1 MHSIKTKVKQLLCFS
16 WRDFFISAAILLCA
30 TGACAF
36 LHTVAD
42 TTDAF
47 ASPVYVLAV
56 LLISRFTNG
65 YLFGLL
71 AAVVGVIGVNYVF
84 TYPYMAFNFTIAGY
98 PLTIFTFLVV
108 SLVTSALTTKTKE
121 QDRLRM
127 ENERVKMRA
136 DLLRSV
142 SHDIRTPLTSIMGAT
157 STILENPT
165 LPAEEQHA
173 LLEDVRD
180 DAQWLIRV
188 VENLLSITRIGND
201 QSRITKQPEV
211 AEEVLGEAIQ
221 KFKKR
226 FPAVSVDVHVPDDPL
241 LVPMD
246 AMLIVQ
252 VLSNLLEKADYHGE
266 TPTHISLS
274 VQQDGQWA
282 RFTVQD
288 NGRGIP
294 PPKLQTIFSG
304 SVKNSSPTPGDG
316 KRNMGLGLS
325 VCMAIV
331 RAHGGTM
338 KARHTTTGAEFSF
351 RLPLLEEETQDGNP
365 RKNPGN

>member
-1 MHSIKTKVKQLLCFS
+1 MNCRKEGPSALKLQKKKLQHIFAFS
-16 WRDFFISAAILLCA
+16 WRDLLISCAIFLCA
-30 TGACAF
+30 TGACIL
-36 LHTVAD
+36 LHQMAD
-42 TTDAF
+42 TTDGF

-56 LLISRFTNG
+56 LLISRFTSG
-65 YLFGLL
+65 YLFGLI
-71 AAVVGVIGVNYVF
+71 AAVLGVIGVNYVF

-127 ENERVKMRA
+127 ENEKVKMRA

-142 SHDIRTPLTSIMGAT
+142 SHDIRTPLTSIVGAT

-165 LPAEEQHA
+165 LPKEEQAA

-201 QSRITKQPEV
+201 PAKISKQDEAV
-211 AEEVLGEAIQ
+211 EEVLGDAVQ
-221 KFKKR
+221 KFRKR
-226 FPAVSVDVHVPDDPL
+226 FPAVAVEVRVPDELL

-246 AMLIVQ
+246 AILIIQ
-252 VLSNLLEKADYHGE
+252 VLSNLMENAVFHGV
-266 TPTHISLS
+266 TTTRISIS
-274 VQQDGQWA
+274 VQREAEHA
-282 RFTVQD
+282 RFIVQD
-288 NGRGIP
+288 NGQGIP
-294 PPKLQTIFSG
+294 PQKLDTLFDGTLKSAEAA
-304 SVKNSSPTPGDG
+304 PGDG

-338 KARHTTTGAEFSF
+338 EARNTDSGAEFSF
-351 RLPLLEEETQDGNP
+351 RLPLSEEV
-365 RKNPGN
+365 

>member
-1 MHSIKTKVKQLLCFS
+1 MKFQSPKPNHIFSFS
-16 WRDFFISAAILLCA
+16 WRDLLISAAIFLCA
-30 TGACAF
+30 TGVCY
-36 LHTVAD
+36 LLYEMAD
-42 TTDAF
+42 TTDGF

-65 YLFGLL
+65 YLFGLI
-71 AAVVGVIGVNYVF
+71 AAVLGVIGVNYVF
-84 TYPYMAFNFTIAGY
+84 TYPYMAFNFTISGY

-127 ENERVKMRA
+127 ENEKVKLRA

-142 SHDIRTPLTSIMGAT
+142 SHDIRTPLTSIIGAT
-157 STILENPT
+157 STVLDNPN
-165 LPAEEQHA
+165 LSQEEQRA
-173 LLEDVRD
+173 LLTDVRD

-201 QSRITKQPEV
+201 QTSISKEPEA
-211 AEEVLGEAIQ
+211 AEEVVGEAAG
-221 KFKKR
+221 KFRKR
-226 FPAVSVDVHVPDDPL
+226 FPAVAVEVHVPDDVL
-241 LVPMD
+241 MVPMD
-246 AMLIVQ
+246 PILIVQ
-252 VLSNLLEKADYHGE
+252 VLSNLLENAVFHGE
-266 TPTHISLS
+266 TTSRVILS
-274 VQQDGQWA
+274 VQRDGPWA
-282 RFTVQD
+282 CFTVRD

-294 PPKLQTIFSG
+294 PEKLPTLFDAAPVSAE
-304 SVKNSSPTPGDG
+304 PTPGDG

-338 KARHTTTGAEFSF
+338 DAKNTESGAEFTF
-351 RLPLLEEETQDGNP
+351 RLPLSKEEPQS
-365 RKNPGN
+365 

>member
-127 ENERVKMRA
+127 ENERVKVRA

-226 FPAVSVDVHVPDDPL
+226 FPAVSVDVHVPGRPC
-241 LVPMD
+241 
-246 AMLIVQ
+246 
-252 VLSNLLEKADYHGE
+252 
-266 TPTHISLS
+266 
-274 VQQDGQWA
+274 A
-282 RFTVQD
+282 R
-288 NGRGIP
+288 R
-294 PPKLQTIFSG
+294 SA
-304 SVKNSSPTPGDG
+304 PGPC
-316 KRNMGLGLS
+316 R
-325 VCMAIV
+325 
-331 RAHGGTM
+331 
-338 KARHTTTGAEFSF
+338 
-351 RLPLLEEETQDGNP
+351 
-365 RKNPGN
+365 